1 VIAIATLPSLYSLAN
16 LLWKS
21 RIRTLCRFVVE
32 RLRLAFQFGLSPANV
47 MAIPA
52 MLDERR
58 VGASSKLRI
67 D

>member
-1 VIAIATLPSLYSLAN
+1 VVAIATLPGLYSLAN

-32 RLRLAFQFGLSPANV
+32 RFRLAFQFDLSPANV
-47 MAIPA
+47 MAVPA
-52 MLDERR
+52 VLDERR
-58 VGASSKLRI
+58 VRAAPKLRI